1 MSDSAST
8 NIGSGVINAPLMENQ
23 YVKEL
28 FDILNTNNK
37 DSSGL
42 LALINHVSSLEDFV
56 KQAESKITDMK
67 TQLDVIK
74 EIQNHPIKTA
84 LQNTVKTLETKV
96 AEIKVHIAELKSDII
111 EGCKNAVA
119 AFKENGIATLDKLAS
134 FFHIKSGLKSISS
147 NIDMSIKSVDNSI
160 TKIAVFS
167 KEYHQTGRHIKNMG
181 RVLVGKQPI
190 DSVKE
195 VGALAKIVSAPYK
208 ADKKILISMKKAV
221 DKMAE
226 KLDRLSQSAAM
237 SREAKADKPSLT
249 IKLKTNKE
257 LIRKLEQ
264 EKPVPTRI
272 PKAPGLDV

>member
-119 AFKENGIATLDKLAS
+119 AFKVKGIAALEKLAS

-264 EKPVPTRI
+264 EKAGTYPHSES
-272 PKAPGLDV
+272 AGA